1 MTQSMMRINSAVV
14 ERIKLLK
21 SITSSSGS
29 LQAIVDELVCNEL
42 KKTHI
47 NTEHGYIGVG
57 SVVAD
62 PYGHVHV
69 VTGIT
74 VDKVTF
80 RDGSYIINGGKVSR
94 ELKLIA
100 KDVSKYEGGIVNE

>member
-1 MTQSMMRINSAVV
+1 MTQSMMRIDSAVV
-14 ERIKLLK
+14 ERIKMLK
-21 SITSSSGS
+21 RISGNTSSIQSV
-29 LQAIVDELVCNEL
+29 VDELVCNEL

-47 NTEHGYIGVG
+47 DTEYGYIGVG

-62 PYGHVHV
+62 PYGHALVI
-69 VTGIT
+69 TDIT

-94 ELKLIA
+94 ELRLIA
-100 KDVSKYEGGIVNE
+100 TDVSKYEGGIVNG